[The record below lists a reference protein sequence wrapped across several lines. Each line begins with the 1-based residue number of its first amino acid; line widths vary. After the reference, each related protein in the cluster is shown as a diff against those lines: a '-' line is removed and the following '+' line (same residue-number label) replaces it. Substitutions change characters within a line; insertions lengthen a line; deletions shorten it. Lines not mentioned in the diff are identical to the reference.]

1 MGAGLSEGE
10 PSTADSLHKS
20 SNASWLWSSAAIN
33 GRSAA
38 SLPNLDL
45 NLDGVTS
52 PTGES
57 IEVSRVCFSMEV
69 GDTDRGGRD
78 GESDSTR
85 ETWLCF
91 RRRLRREY
99 LEDVLPAPRF
109 RCCSVGR
116 SAPVPADRGLRE
128 LVPFEGF
135 GAGRG
140 LYWRGREGLRVF

>member
-1 MGAGLSEGE
+1 MYR
-10 PSTADSLHKS
+10 S

-33 GRSAA
+33 GRSDA

-45 NLDGVTS
+45 NLDGITS

-57 IEVSRVCFSMEV
+57 FICLSKGLGEMARE
-69 GDTDRGGRD
+69 GRD

-99 LEDVLPAPRF
+99 LEDVLPAPRC
-109 RCCSVGR
+109 RCC
-116 SAPVPADRGLRE
+116 
-128 LVPFEGF
+128 
-135 GAGRG
+135 
-140 LYWRGREGLRVF
+140 